1 MRRLFLSVLGLLVLG
16 VIAFLGWPE
25 ARYKPY
31 EVSPEYRSQVDSFII
46 PPFPSDWQWSSF
58 AGDDGIR
65 MRWGQTGNRT
75 AAKATVVMVPGY
87 TSTLD
92 MYAEHIGDLASRGY
106 HVIGFDLRGQ
116 GGSERPR
123 PGQPEKLL
131 IDDFARYSNELADFI
146 QSLSL
151 ADERDVII
159 MGMSFG
165 GHVATRLAGDHPGI
179 VDGLMLLAPAL
190 RPKAGDLSFE
200 EAENLLRWG
209 RRLGK
214 DTRYLPGNSNW
225 QPYNEDDLFIAG
237 IEHCASNPKRLPLR
251 DAIFTRIPEQ
261 RVGGVTFNWGGEF
274 YESSLYV
281 MRPDYLRSI
290 SVPTTIIH
298 AELDLF
304 VETDVNVEACD
315 AKLQNCRSVAI
326 NGAGHCLL
334 QESDDILDQIY
345 DALDELYG
353 RLNAD

>member
-1 MRRLFLSVLGLLVLG
+1 MRRLILSVLGVFIIG
-16 VIAFLGWPE
+16 IVAFLGWPE
-25 ARYKPY
+25 ARYEPY
-31 EVSPEYRSQVDSFII
+31 EVSPEYRAQVDSFII
-46 PPFPSDWQWSSF
+46 PPFPSDWRWSSF

-75 AAKATVVMVPGY
+75 AAMATVVLVPGY
-87 TSTLD
+87 TATLD
-92 MYAEHIGDLASRGY
+92 MYAEHVGDLASRGY
-106 HVIGFDLRGQ
+106 HVVGFDLRGQ

-146 QSLSL
+146 QSLNL
-151 ADERDVII
+151 AEDRKVIV

-165 GHVATRLAGDHPGI
+165 GHVATRLAGDHPGV

-200 EAENLLRWG
+200 DTERLLIWG

-214 DTRYLPGNSNW
+214 DTRYLPGNGNW
-225 QPYNEDDLFIAG
+225 KPYNEENLFIAG

-261 RVGGVTFNWGGEF
+261 RVGDVTFNWGGEF

-281 MRPDYLRSI
+281 LSPDYLPSI
-290 SVPTTIIH
+290 SVPTTMIH

-304 VETDVNVEACD
+304 VETDVNIEACTSALSD
-315 AKLQNCRSVAI
+315 CRSVPIA
-326 NGAGHCLL
+326 GAGHCLL
-334 QESDDILDQIY
+334 QESDEILEQIY
-345 DALDELYG
+345 DALDDLHA
-353 RLNAD
+353 RLD